1 MAKRRREAYLGV
13 STVRKTI
20 TACGDTWRIG
30 QEPQGKWLEGKQNG
44 ICLQMSFLT
53 PNGRYLVRVGGG
65 WQGSWILKSPQPKAG
80 SKCLTLNVAFSF
92 QLSQARL
99 TVQAS
104 RSYSQEI
111 TAVCQGLGG
120 HLTGWNEGYRLISR
134 S

>member
-1 MAKRRREAYLGV
+1 MVGREAKWHLSANVFSDPEWKILGE
-13 STVRKTI
+13 
-20 TACGDTWRIG
+20 GWGWR
-30 QEPQGKWLEGKQNG
+30 
-44 ICLQMSFLT
+44 
-53 PNGRYLVRVGGG
+53 
-65 WQGSWILKSPQPKAG
+65 SWILKSPQPKAG